1 LSNVILKWTG
11 KMAPHFS
18 AFARS
23 IDGTIPNYI
32 SRIHEDD
39 LVEVLDLIEISFP
52 SKEPSQSNGWSY
64 IS

>member
-1 LSNVILKWTG
+1 
-11 KMAPHFS
+11 MAPHFS